1 MELFRNII
9 SAIVNSGNG
18 FIRIKEK
25 ETIIP
30 SLILFLAVESF
41 FSMVIPLLIFKEWY
55 LSVHD
60 LWYFILICVSFYLFP
75 YIVHLTAI
83 RYSSAGRYK
92 GLLALFGY
100 TYVPYLLVIPLI
112 PLILSRYFSGTLLA
126 LGVAIYFGAGIWS
139 TILII
144 QAVRM
149 VYMITLKKTFLTLFI
164 AFIITSVFVS
174 VFVSVGQTFIA
185 RDYFAPLKINPAA
198 MSPTIEDC
206 TTESADETIKDD
218 IPLFSLDKIIYW
230 FKKPAK
236 GELVIFVREAAAR
249 KINMVFALA
258 VFSDDFPEK
267 TWVIG
272 NKEEFLGRIIAEEGE
287 KASVEKGQLKVNG
300 QPIKEEYVRYKKDD
314 LFIPEITIPA
324 GYFLVLPDNRNYALQ
339 SPYGLVKKACLKGKV
354 YRIANTLIFSN
365 MREKGNNPK

>member
-9 SAIVNSGNG
+9 STIVNSGNG

-25 ETIIP
+25 EAIFP
-30 SLILFLAVESF
+30 SLILFVAVESF
-41 FSMVIPLLIFKEWY
+41 FSIVIPLIIFKEWY

-60 LWYFILICVSFYLFP
+60 LWYFILIGASFYLFP

-112 PLILSRYFSGTLLA
+112 PLILSRYFPGTLLA
-126 LGVAIYFGAGIWS
+126 LGVAVYFGAGIWS
-139 TILII
+139 AILII

-149 VYMITLKKTFLTLFI
+149 VYMGTLKKTFLTLFI

-174 VFVSVGQTFIA
+174 VFVSVGQTFFA
-185 RDYFAPLKINPAA
+185 RDYFAPLKINPAV
-198 MSPTIEDC
+198 MSPTI
-206 TTESADETIKDD
+206 DETIIDG

-236 GELVIFVREAAAR
+236 GDLVVFVRETAAR
-249 KINMVFALA
+249 KINMVFALS
-258 VFSDDFPEK
+258 VFNNVFPEK
-267 TWVIG
+267 IWVIG
-272 NKEEFLGRIIAEEGE
+272 NKEEYLGRIIAEEGE
-287 KASVEKGQLKVNG
+287 KARVEKGQLKVNG
-300 QPIKEEYVRYKKDD
+300 QPIEEEYVRYKKDD
-314 LFIPEITIPA
+314 LSMPEITIPA
-324 GYFLVLPDNRNYALQ
+324 GYFLVLPDNRNYSLQ

-354 YRIANTLIFSN
+354 YRIAKPFIFKHV
-365 MREKGNNPK
+365 KGR